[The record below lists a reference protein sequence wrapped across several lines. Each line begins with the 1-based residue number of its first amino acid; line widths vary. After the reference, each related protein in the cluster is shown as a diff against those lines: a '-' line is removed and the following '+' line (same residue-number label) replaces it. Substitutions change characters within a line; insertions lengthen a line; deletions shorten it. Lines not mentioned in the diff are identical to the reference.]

1 MHDIKYEL
9 IYMARKKSK
18 RKWMIIWK
26 KDIMCILV
34 YPDRLSREA
43 MRVTKTKK
51 KELEEEVIEEVE
63 EEEEEIMKK
72 YRWNEDGMQEESRNN
87 NVAFCTENINE
98 ADNNHSD
105 ITDSLM

>member
-1 MHDIKYEL
+1 MKE
-9 IYMARKKSK
+9 
-18 RKWMIIWK
+18 
-26 KDIMCILV
+26 DIMCILV

-43 MRVTKTKK
+43 MRGTKTKK

-72 YRWNEDGMQEESRNN
+72 YRWNEDGMQEESRRNN